1 MRELAL
7 HSGVKEQRLVV
18 LDDELVELELVVG
31 VVGRNAVDVRC
42 DLGDVRHDSLLKR
55 NDWHPAAMR
64 IGHPGSGPALTSR
77 RADPA
82 PRPACPFPTR
92 LPRLRPGAPGAGAPS
107 PRGSAGGRAPTTR
120 SPGGRGRRG
129 WS

>member
-31 VVGRNAVDVRC
+31 VVGRNAVDVRG
-42 DLGDVRHDSLLKR
+42 DLGDVRHDSLRKR
-55 NDWHPAAMR
+55 TDWHPAALR
-64 IGHPGSGPALTSR
+64 KGPPGGGPALTAGW
-77 RADPA
+77 ADPA

-92 LPRLRPGAPGAGAPS
+92 LPRLRPGEVWEAESG
-107 PRGSAGGRAPTTR
+107 TDK
-120 SPGGRGRRG
+120 
-129 WS
+129 